1 MTPNANV
8 LTSRATADE
17 PPRAAPPA
25 PSAAL
30 LPSSQ
35 LRAFVDALE
44 RLGYDVTS
52 LLTDA
57 GIRRAELGDP
67 DAMIPSG
74 TCDAVL
80 GRACEQRRHPNLGAH
95 LGAVTPIG
103 AYPLLD
109 YLVVTTDTVEGALDQ
124 LVRYFHLVNAPFRL
138 GLADDGD
145 AVRLVIHAASRFSAE
160 YEASILIHHLGEETD
175 RRLRPICVSLQH
187 EPENR
192 ADLERLLACQVRAPS
207 SWTGVEF
214 SKQSLRLP
222 LRRRDP
228 ALRAVLEGHA
238 ASVATRSS
246 TSEDRSTV
254 ARVRGALVSRLPRG
268 APEIGAIAR
277 QLVISP
283 RTLQRR
289 LAAEG
294 VSYQQLVDLVRREAA
309 ERLLSEASVAVGEV
323 GYLLGFSE
331 PSAFHRAFK
340 RWHGVTPQQY
350 RTVHR
355 SAGRVDPADVPNAG
369 QSIRRR

>member
-8 LTSRATADE
+8 LTSRATPDE
-17 PPRAAPPA
+17 PPRAASPA
-25 PSAAL
+25 PSAPL

-57 GIRRAELGDP
+57 GIRRAELDDP
-67 DAMIPSG
+67 DGMIPSG
-74 TCDAVL
+74 ACDAIL
-80 GRACEQRRHPNLGAH
+80 GRACEQRRHPNLSAH
-95 LGAVTPIG
+95 LAAVTPIG
-103 AYPLLD
+103 TYPLLD
-109 YLVVTTDTVEGALDQ
+109 YLVVTTDTVEGALEQ
-124 LVRYFHLVNAPFRL
+124 LVRYFHLVNAPFRV

-145 AVRLVIHAASRFSAE
+145 IVRLVIHAANTFAAE
-160 YEASILIHHLGEETD
+160 YEASILVHHLREETE
-175 RRLRPICVSLQH
+175 RRLRPVSVNLQH
-187 EPENR
+187 QPENR
-192 ADLERLLACQVRAPS
+192 ADLERLLGCPVRAPS
-207 SWTGVEF
+207 PWTGVEF
-214 SKQSLRLP
+214 SKESLRLP

-228 ALRAVLEGHA
+228 ALRAILEGHA

-254 ARVRGALVSRLPRG
+254 ARVRSALASRLPRG
-268 APEIGAIAR
+268 VPEIGAIAR
-277 QLVISP
+277 QLAISP

-309 ERLLSEASVAVGEV
+309 ERLLADGSVAIGEV

-331 PSAFHRAFK
+331 ASAFHRAFK

-350 RTVHR
+350 RIGHRAARTVD
-355 SAGRVDPADVPNAG
+355 VADAPNAG
-369 QSIRRR
+369 QAIRRR

>member
-95 LGAVTPIG
+95 LGAVTPSG